1 MPCASTINDK
11 GAYARK
17 VRGDFLLMEDG
28 DEGEGIDYEV
38 IRNQRFMIETAR
50 DFIKGVE
57 PWRTA
62 HEEVEDETCI
72 TIEEFNKWRSHLL
85 KILGVAKGE

>member
-1 MPCASTINDK
+1 MLTENDGEKGRIN
-11 GAYARK
+11 
-17 VRGDFLLMEDG
+17 
-28 DEGEGIDYEV
+28 YEV

-57 PWRTA
+57 PWKTA
-62 HEEVEDETCI
+62 HEEIRDEACI

-85 KILGVAKGE
+85 KILGVAKDE

>member
-1 MPCASTINDK
+1 
-11 GAYARK
+11 
-17 VRGDFLLMEDG
+17 LLTENG
-28 DEGEGIDYEV
+28 DEEDRIDYEV

-57 PWRTA
+57 PWKTV
-62 HEEVEDETCI
+62 HEEIEDETCI

-85 KILGVAKGE
+85 KILGVAKDE

>member
-1 MPCASTINDK
+1 MT
-11 GAYARK
+11 
-17 VRGDFLLMEDG
+17 EDA
-28 DEGEGIDYEV
+28 DVGEKIDYEV

-62 HEEVEDETCI
+62 HEEVEDEMCI
-72 TIEEFNKWRSHLL
+72 TIGEFNKWRSHLL
-85 KILGVAKGE
+85 KILGVAMDE

>member
-1 MPCASTINDK
+1 MTEN
-11 GAYARK
+11 
-17 VRGDFLLMEDG
+17 G
-28 DEGEGIDYEV
+28 DEGDRIDYEV

-57 PWRTA
+57 PWKTA
-62 HEEVEDETCI
+62 HEEIEEETCI

-85 KILGVAKGE
+85 KILGVAKDE